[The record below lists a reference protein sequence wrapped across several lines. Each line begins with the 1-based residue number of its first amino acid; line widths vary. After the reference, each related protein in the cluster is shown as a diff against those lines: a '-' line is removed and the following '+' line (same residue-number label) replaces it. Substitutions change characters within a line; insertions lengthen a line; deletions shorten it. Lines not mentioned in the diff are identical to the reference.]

1 MSTCRIRRHL
11 DRRRLVRI
19 CAALICVASFVAVP
33 SAPAVALSDVGS
45 LCYARADNPH
55 ASKTGKGIDGKTVFI
70 CERGSVVIKE
80 YLINLYLCPVKVSGS
95 ESGWT
100 TTYGCRVVAISE
112 SAINHDAPFT
122 PTSKGVTRQVP
133 PPGGREIHGKGWWV
147 TCTQYYRSDMTAK
160 QRVASEPVQITA

>member
-1 MSTCRIRRHL
+1 MSTCRIRRHIH
-11 DRRRLVRI
+11 RRRLACISV
-19 CAALICVASFVAVP
+19 ALMCVGSSIAVP
-33 SAPAVALSDVGS
+33 SAPAVALTDVGS

-80 YLINLYLCPVKVSGS
+80 YLINLYLCPEKVSGP

-122 PTSKGVTRQVP
+122 PSAKGVTRQVP

-147 TCTQYYRSDMTAK
+147 TCTQYYRSDMAAK
-160 QRVASEPVQITA
+160 QRVASAAELITA